1 MGCEGIQE
9 SLQHNTERCDK
20 LSVSQNH
27 EDFPPPSPGHSAL
40 SQPGLQGNPTEPD
53 NVSGPIFQPSHNQRD
68 SGIFRRRA
76 QGRTQ
81 PCRCLFLLNVI
92 FCCHFQVD
100 ELRSILSTLNSH
112 QTSICK
118 GIPEEKLITWANRK
132 NISQILIER
141 FSSKVVFRDRNCSYV
156 MLETDQADICRSCAM
171 LLSTSSLDM
180 MEEQELECPFPDC
193 ERAFKY
199 QGALDKHIMKHNQV
213 SPVHPA
219 VSL

>member
-1 MGCEGIQE
+1 M
-9 SLQHNTERCDK
+9 
-20 LSVSQNH
+20 
-27 EDFPPPSPGHSAL
+27 
-40 SQPGLQGNPTEPD
+40 
-53 NVSGPIFQPSHNQRD
+53 
-68 SGIFRRRA
+68 
-76 QGRTQ
+76 
-81 PCRCLFLLNVI
+81 
-92 FCCHFQVD
+92 
-100 ELRSILSTLNSH
+100 LSTINSH

-171 LLSTSSLDM
+171 LLSTSSMDM

-213 SPVHPA
+213 SGLSG
-219 VSL
+219 VSGVWVLLSINFAAGRGRRGGGEETETRRRYSQSYKA

>member
-1 MGCEGIQE
+1 M
-9 SLQHNTERCDK
+9 
-20 LSVSQNH
+20 
-27 EDFPPPSPGHSAL
+27 
-40 SQPGLQGNPTEPD
+40 
-53 NVSGPIFQPSHNQRD
+53 
-68 SGIFRRRA
+68 
-76 QGRTQ
+76 
-81 PCRCLFLLNVI
+81 
-92 FCCHFQVD
+92 D

-193 ERAFKY
+193 DRAFKY

-213 SPVHPA
+213 SQS
-219 VSL
+219 VSQCITLGRFLLLMNFAAGRGWRGRGEETETRRRYSQSYKT

>member
-1 MGCEGIQE
+1 MLI
-9 SLQHNTERCDK
+9 CD
-20 LSVSQNH
+20 
-27 EDFPPPSPGHSAL
+27 
-40 SQPGLQGNPTEPD
+40 
-53 NVSGPIFQPSHNQRD
+53 
-68 SGIFRRRA
+68 
-76 QGRTQ
+76 
-81 PCRCLFLLNVI
+81 
-92 FCCHFQVD
+92 FQVD

-213 SPVHPA
+213 SG
-219 VSL
+219 VSRVYHWDGWFYHQ